1 MAKEKIHPE
10 DRMLADL
17 IASAESFTAHIRLA
31 PHDKTTVRGL
41 RTYREA
47 LNAAAALNATSRY
60 GRRAMVY
67 AVTPKG
73 WTVPVDAKLAEL
85 AGIA

>member
-31 PHDKTTVRGL
+31 PHDKTTVRVK
-41 RTYREA
+41 TYAEA
-47 LNAAAALNATSRY
+47 LAAAEKLNATSKF

-85 AGIA
+85 AGVA

>member
-1 MAKEKIHPE
+1 VTRAKIHPE

-17 IASAESFTAHIRLA
+17 IANASYFTAHIRLS
-31 PHDKTTVRGL
+31 PTDKTTVRVK
-41 RTYREA
+41 TYEEA
-47 LNAAAALNATSRY
+47 LAAAEKLNATSKF

-73 WTVPVDAKLAEL
+73 WTVPVSAPMAKL